1 MRNIRMQHVFRLS
14 VFYAFILL
22 ITFDIMAKDLKRDNN
37 AFSTKNDLLYSDK
50 IKPKNN
56 DDYYLTTKIN
66 LYVGYNDSEEWRLSY
81 FPYKRYNYFLN
92 LNYQIYTSFSPV
104 IDKATYGLLNEF
116 GINTAQI
123 YYKLGLIYYFNS
135 SFYLNGNIGL
145 GFTRFLGGTIVNDM
159 IIGAKFKIKKN
170 IFLQIEGGA
179 NNIIY
184 TGLPFNLFLKVGIG
198 FDL

>member
-1 MRNIRMQHVFRLS
+1 MIVSYNLN
-14 VFYAFILL
+14 A
-22 ITFDIMAKDLKRDNN
+22 ADLKRAEKQLVTAFVENN
-37 AFSTKNDLLYSDK
+37 TIQHSDT
-50 IKPKNN
+50 IKSNKKEN
-56 DDYYLTTKIN
+56 YYLTTKVN
-66 LYVGYNDSEEWRLSY
+66 LYVGYNDSKEWRLSY

-145 GFTRFLGGTIVNDM
+145 GYTHFLGGTILNDM
-159 IIGAKFKIKKN
+159 LIGAKFKIREN

-179 NNIIY
+179 NNIIS
-184 TGLPFNLFLKVGIG
+184 TGLPFNLFLKIGFG